1 MKSTINSQSPEFE
14 PLSQWTLQKDEAS
27 KIRPPPSFLQ
37 VLIVD
42 DNKRTSAAN
51 GELIN
56 GLGHGVSLAHSGIS
70 ALRMAAA
77 NRPDVVLLNHD
88 LLALEGRTVVWHLR
102 SDFSQQPPLF
112 ICLATK
118 TNRLMRQ
125 QCVEAGVDLVLE
137 APLNVDAIETL
148 LLFECAKLNVVK
160 KAAFS
165 KGSCERSLRAP
176 VETLASTAFEI
187 QAI

>member
-1 MKSTINSQSPEFE
+1 MKSTINNQSLEFE
-14 PLSQWTLQKDEAS
+14 PLSQWALQKDEAT
-27 KIRPPPSFLQ
+27 KIRPPLSFLQ

-42 DNKRTSAAN
+42 GNKRTSAAN
-51 GELIN
+51 GKLIN
-56 GLGHGVSLAHSGIS
+56 GLGHGVSLAYSGIS
-70 ALRMAAA
+70 ALRMAAK

-88 LLALEGRTVVWHLR
+88 LLTLEGRTVVWHLR
-102 SDFSQQPPLF
+102 SDFSQQPPPLF

-125 QCVEAGVDLVLE
+125 QCVEAGLDLVLQ
-137 APLNVDAIETL
+137 APLNVEAIETL

-165 KGSCERSLRAP
+165 KGSYERPLFTHRQK
-176 VETLASTAFEI
+176 VFL
-187 QAI
+187 QVC

>member
-1 MKSTINSQSPEFE
+1 MKSTINNLSPEFE
-14 PLSQWTLQKDEAS
+14 PSSQWTLGNDEVS
-27 KIRPPPSFLQ
+27 KTRPPPNFLQ

-42 DNKRTSAAN
+42 DNKRTNAAN
-51 GELIN
+51 GKLIN
-56 GLGHGVSLAHSGIS
+56 GLGHGVSQAHSGIS
-70 ALRMAAA
+70 ALRMAAT

-88 LLALEGRTVVWHLR
+88 LLALEERTVVWHLR
-102 SDFSQQPPLF
+102 SDFSEEPPLF

-125 QCVEAGVDLVLE
+125 QCVEAGLDLVLQ
-137 APLNVDAIETL
+137 APLNVEALETL
-148 LLFECAKLNVVK
+148 LLFECAKLNIVK

-165 KGSCERSLRAP
+165 EGLYEGPLRAP
-176 VETLASTAFEI
+176 VETLASTALEI

>member
-1 MKSTINSQSPEFE
+1 MKSTINNQSPEFE
-14 PLSQWTLQKDEAS
+14 PLSQWALQKDEAT
-27 KIRPPPSFLQ
+27 KIRPPPNFLQ

-42 DNKRTSAAN
+42 DNKRTNAAN
-51 GELIN
+51 GKLIN

-70 ALRMAAA
+70 ALRMAAK

-88 LLALEGRTVVWHLR
+88 LLTLEGRTVVWHLR
-102 SDFSQQPPLF
+102 SDFFQQPPLF

-125 QCVEAGVDLVLE
+125 QCVEAGLDLVLQ
-137 APLNVDAIETL
+137 APLNIEAIETL
-148 LLFECAKLNVVK
+148 LLFECAKLNTVK

-165 KGSCERSLRAP
+165 KGLYEGPLRAP
-176 VETLASTAFEI
+176 VETLASTALEI